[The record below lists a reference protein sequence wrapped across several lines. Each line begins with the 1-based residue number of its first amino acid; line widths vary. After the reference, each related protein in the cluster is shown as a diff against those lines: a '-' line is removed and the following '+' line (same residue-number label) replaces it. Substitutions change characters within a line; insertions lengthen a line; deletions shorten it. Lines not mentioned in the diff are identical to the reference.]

1 LTQYLRCFLA
11 RHNGYRTPADTRKI
25 PQLRINGT
33 DKRSQANSHT
43 VDGDLHRPGGAS
55 WQA

>member
-1 LTQYLRCFLA
+1 LTQYLRSFLA
-11 RHNGYRTPADTRKI
+11 RRNGYRTPADTRKI